1 MAPLRGGEVD
11 CQGQEVGVSRIEEV
25 EDGAICECVSVVSS
39 HRVS

>member
-1 MAPLRGGEVD
+1 MAPPRGEEAG

-25 EDGAICECVSVVSS
+25 EGGAVCGCASVVSF